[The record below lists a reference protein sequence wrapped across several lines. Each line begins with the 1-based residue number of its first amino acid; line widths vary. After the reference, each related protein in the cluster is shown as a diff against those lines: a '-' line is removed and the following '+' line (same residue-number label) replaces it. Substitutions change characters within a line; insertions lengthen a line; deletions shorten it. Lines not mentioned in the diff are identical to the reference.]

1 MPLAAAILVS
11 SGPRMRPHAP
21 PVHRAP
27 RGRRVGLGGAKGG
40 LAAARTKKT
49 QPRMYTNW
57 FMLPGEVRLGTVHT
71 STHARTATR
80 ASTHTQTWTCSST
93 CAYARTDLRALC
105 CYLSQSATPGV
116 LATPDDVTKAGGVF
130 LTRAGDPERGEL
142 IDAGDGTLATLP
154 LEEGAPATAAGAVA
168 LFDDTSR
175 GEHLYFSPVAAGGSG
190 SVRTSALWIDGQEL
204 TQTTEARAG
213 MRLEVAGKTF
223 LLERQIFA
231 HA

>member
-1 MPLAAAILVS
+1 M
-11 SGPRMRPHAP
+11 
-21 PVHRAP
+21 
-27 RGRRVGLGGAKGG
+27 
-40 LAAARTKKT
+40 
-49 QPRMYTNW
+49 
-57 FMLPGEVRLGTVHT
+57 
-71 STHARTATR
+71 
-80 ASTHTQTWTCSST
+80 
-93 CAYARTDLRALC
+93 YARTDLRALC

-154 LEEGAPATAAGAVA
+154 LEQGAPATAAGAVA

>member
-1 MPLAAAILVS
+1 M
-11 SGPRMRPHAP
+11 
-21 PVHRAP
+21 
-27 RGRRVGLGGAKGG
+27 
-40 LAAARTKKT
+40 
-49 QPRMYTNW
+49 
-57 FMLPGEVRLGTVHT
+57 
-71 STHARTATR
+71 
-80 ASTHTQTWTCSST
+80 
-93 CAYARTDLRALC
+93 
-105 CYLSQSATPGV
+105 

-223 LLERQIFA
+223 LLKRQIFA